1 VSSSKSGPRTVNS
14 VGKTH
19 FGKWYLYTTAEKE
32 DCWKKAV
39 VDDDQGIMVPDSY
52 IRLIR
57 FNMDVPNQKY
67 GYSIFFC
74 GEARFLTEHFQKF
87 QPAYENYQSRLEF
100 DSIQAAKDYIDRFIE
115 RLNNLIAFI

>member
-14 VGKTH
+14 VGKCH
-19 FGKWYLYTTAEKE
+19 FGKWHLYTTTEKE
-32 DCWKKAV
+32 DAWKKNV
-39 VDDDQGIMVPDSY
+39 VDDDQGIIVPDSY

-57 FNMDVPNQKY
+57 FNLDVPNQKF

-74 GEARFLTEHFQKF
+74 GEARFLTEHFQTF
-87 QPAYENYQSRLEF
+87 QPTYENYQSRLEF

-115 RLNNLIAFI
+115 RLNNLLVFI